1 MSCDNQGEIEFDEFD
16 DDMSSW
22 SSAFDPIV
30 PRSKSP
36 DKKLKSKQKKKKSS
50 KKKRKKEKKQLGGES
65 SSAAGPV
72 KRAQNVPHRDSA
84 SSEALPTAHEQQEP
98 ATPAPSSPSLG
109 SWVYQAFWEPTRGL
123 PLPRPLPKGRAAA
136 KMLVRAGFRCQCH
149 FLRLAACPFSRQ
161 RQVRD
166 LVANATVRLRN
177 FTLLFRNPWLK
188 MADLKA
194 RSLWKCKL
202 MPWPQHSWRLSVL
215 SQPSS

>member
-30 PRSKSP
+30 PDPKPP
-36 DKKLKSKQKKKKSS
+36 DKKLKSKRKKKKSS
-50 KKKRKKEKKQLGGES
+50 KKKRKKEKKQIGGES
-65 SSAAGPV
+65 SSTAGPV
-72 KRAQNVPHRDSA
+72 KKAQKVPHEGSA
-84 SSEALPTAHEQQEP
+84 GSEALPMAHDRQEP

-149 FLRLAACPFSRQ
+149 FLSPCCLPLLASASGAGLGCECNGSTQELYASFQ
-161 RQVRD
+161 E
-166 LVANATVRLRN
+166 
-177 FTLLFRNPWLK
+177 
-188 MADLKA
+188 
-194 RSLWKCKL
+194 
-202 MPWPQHSWRLSVL
+202 
-215 SQPSS
+215 SSAEDGRP